1 MIINALHPSPSLHHW
16 GSEGVR
22 MQSIAAVFRWG
33 EGTVNQSTIP
43 GPWMKMKNCSHQH
56 SHLRIIWREWS
67 QETVTYFLHFYWISR
82 CQRVYCK
89 MKPFKTRSTNNI
101 NYFLFRAIIKI
112 NFTLPLSLSPLPPL
126 CVSLPPESISFSFHT
141 LSDCHSLTV

>member
-1 MIINALHPSPSLHHW
+1 MPSTLLHHSIT
-16 GSEGVR
+16 GAVR
-22 MQSIAAVFRWG
+22 GWECSQSRQCSG
-33 EGTVNQSTIP
+33 EEKVQSTSQP
-43 GPWMKMKNCSHQH
+43 SQGHEWKWKTHSHQH
-56 SHLRIIWREWS
+56 SHLWIIWREWS